1 MTQENCCAPAERCGT
16 TQGRATVGDAKLP
29 DEKDYKIDRAINIIQ
44 ENQICQ
50 SHIIANVPNR
60 RGGQTFPK
68 SMEIRNPVAFRAVF
82 FVFFRPCF
90 SVVAESVSEQL
101 LQRTGG
107 LGGQFWLSKES
118 VSTSAT
124 DCRIPTPI
132 CTKYGFQKV
141 RTCKIDGLYR

>member
-1 MTQENCCAPAERCGT
+1 MGGNAAVPSRVRPLPCEKGLAKGDLSFPEAGLHRFV
-16 TQGRATVGDAKLP
+16 AAVGF
-29 DEKDYKIDRAINIIQ
+29 
-44 ENQICQ
+44 
-50 SHIIANVPNR
+50 

-68 SMEIRNPVAFRAVF
+68 STEIRNSVAFRAVF
-82 FVFFRPCF
+82 SVFFRPCF

-124 DCRIPTPI
+124 GYRIPTPI
-132 CTKYGFQKV
+132 CTKYGLQKV
-141 RTCKIDGLYR
+141 RTYRIDGLYR

>member
-1 MTQENCCAPAERCGT
+1 MLQPENDQTQT
-16 TQGRATVGDAKLP
+16 THC
-29 DEKDYKIDRAINIIQ
+29 KIWNSIHYNAA
-44 ENQICQ
+44 QI
-50 SHIIANVPNR
+50 

-68 SMEIRNPVAFRAVF
+68 STEIRNSVAFHAVF
-82 FVFFRPCF
+82 SVFFRPKF

-124 DCRIPTPI
+124 DCLIPTPI
-132 CTKYGFQKV
+132 CTKYGLQKV

>member
-1 MTQENCCAPAERCGT
+1 MLNGDNSDVPPQPVLPVVAKPDTEVVQVV
-16 TQGRATVGDAKLP
+16 ATPSGSGDVTP
-29 DEKDYKIDRAINIIQ
+29 GG
-44 ENQICQ
+44 
-50 SHIIANVPNR
+50 

-68 SMEIRNPVAFRAVF
+68 SMEIRNSVAFRAVF
-82 FVFFRPCF
+82 FVFFHPNF

-132 CTKYGFQKV
+132 CTRYGLQKI
-141 RTCKIDGLYR
+141 RTCRIDGLYL

>member
-1 MTQENCCAPAERCGT
+1 MIEFVGNMESLQNSLLCPPIPFVAPTSTPDVQFSTMAEW
-16 TQGRATVGDAKLP
+16 V
-29 DEKDYKIDRAINIIQ
+29 E
-44 ENQICQ
+44 
-50 SHIIANVPNR
+50 S

-68 SMEIRNPVAFRAVF
+68 SMEIRNSVAFRAVF
-82 FVFFRPCF
+82 SFFFCLCF

-132 CTKYGFQKV
+132 CTKYGLQKV
-141 RTCKIDGLYR
+141 RTCKIDGLYS

>member
-1 MTQENCCAPAERCGT
+1 MVGVQCGEQSGIVLALLRTAELLT
-16 TQGRATVGDAKLP
+16 
-29 DEKDYKIDRAINIIQ
+29 
-44 ENQICQ
+44 
-50 SHIIANVPNR
+50 S
-60 RGGQTFPK
+60 
-68 SMEIRNPVAFRAVF
+68 
-82 FVFFRPCF
+82 VFFRPCF

-132 CTKYGFQKV
+132 CTKYGLQKV

>member
-1 MTQENCCAPAERCGT
+1 MFCYTFMIWKSSATPRARREAIKMELLKLT
-16 TQGRATVGDAKLP
+16 TMRWKQCFHMLRA
-29 DEKDYKIDRAINIIQ
+29 
-44 ENQICQ
+44 
-50 SHIIANVPNR
+50 

-68 SMEIRNPVAFRAVF
+68 STEIRNSVAFRAVF
-82 FVFFRPCF
+82 SVFFRPCF

-101 LQRTGG
+101 LPRTGG

-132 CTKYGFQKV
+132 CTKYGLQKV